1 MQRVAIV
8 TDSFAHFSPPLSV
21 TLEPITVV
29 PNRLLIDGRTYRE
42 SIDLNTE
49 DALRLIAQ
57 RPQAPVVL
65 PPTVDE
71 YAAVYSRLSY
81 DADAILSIHA
91 SREINK
97 SWEHAREAAHPF
109 QGRCP
114 IHVIDSQSISAGE
127 AILARSASR
136 ALSDGDPVDDI
147 VRMVRGAVDRLYA
160 IFYTEQPHFLL
171 QNKVMEP
178 AQAILTSMIGV
189 KPILTMENGILTPM
203 EKVKSRSQAIERM
216 VEFAVEFTGIEDVAI
231 LGPRPS
237 AGEPARSLQER
248 LSAEF
253 PSRAFPYMMYGP
265 SLAALIGVDAT
276 GLILL
281 EEDESDDFQNEY

>member
-29 PNRLLIDGRTYRE
+29 PNRLTIDGRTYRE
-42 SIDLNTE
+42 GVDISHE
-49 DALRLIAQ
+49 DVLRLIAQ
-57 RPQAPVVL
+57 RHTTPVVM
-65 PPTVDE
+65 PPTIDD
-71 YAAVYSRLSY
+71 YAAVYGRLSM

-91 SREINK
+91 SREISS
-97 SWEHAREAAHPF
+97 SWVRARDAAHEF

-127 AILARSASR
+127 AILARAALR
-136 ALSDGDPVDDI
+136 ALDAGNSADEVA
-147 VRMVRGAVDRLYA
+147 RMLRGAVERLYA
-160 IFYTEQPHFLL
+160 IFFTEQPDFLL

-178 AQAILTSMIGV
+178 SQAILTAMLGV
-189 KPILTMENGILTPM
+189 KPILTIENGVLTAM
-203 EKVKSRSQAIERM
+203 EKVRTRAQAIERM
-216 VEFAVEFTGIEDVAI
+216 VEFAVEFSGIEDVAL

-237 AGEPARSLQER
+237 APETARILQDR
-248 LSAEF
+248 LGAEF
-253 PSRAFPYMMYGP
+253 PTRAFPYMMYGA
-265 SLAALIGVDAT
+265 SLAALIGPDAT

-281 EEDESDDFQNEY
+281 EEEGDGVDDHEY